1 VIKTLRKERKMAIQ
15 PFWVTGRS
23 ASFIMTITLW
33 IVYMY
38 LIDRTRKGYR
48 PYIRTLPAFEAIE
61 EGIGRA
67 TEMNRPVMW
76 STGDKGTLFN
86 ELAPQVLM
94 SFAALRYIT
103 ELCCKYGTRQIVCV
117 GGQRG
122 GGADLLPYVQGIV
135 DEVYKAH
142 GREGDAIG
150 VVRFIASEQSA
161 YQMGLQGVIMRENV
175 GANFIIAP
183 FGDPMI
189 PLSEAGTRVGAM
201 QVGGGGRYGG
211 SMDHFYVAF
220 LDYWMICDEVFA
232 FSALLQK
239 DPIEIAGVAIGDY
252 TKWVLIALSLL
263 GFVLIQ
269 VGIDFIKVFLQSG

>member
-1 VIKTLRKERKMAIQ
+1 MSVV
-15 PFWVTGRS
+15 PFWELGRS
-23 ASFIMTITLW
+23 ASFLMTVLLFGGY
-33 IVYMY
+33 VY
-38 LIDRTRKGYR
+38 LISQAKKGKYEPR
-48 PYIRTLPAFEAIE
+48 IRMLPAFGAIE

-76 STGDKGTLFN
+76 STGDKGTLYN
-86 ELAPQVLM
+86 ELAPHVLM

-103 ELCCKYGTRQIVCV
+103 DLCCKYGARQIVCV

-122 GGADLLPYVQGIV
+122 GGADLLPYVEGIV

-142 GREGDAIG
+142 AREGEAEG
-150 VVRFIASEQSA
+150 VVRFVAAEQSA
-161 YQMGLQGVIMRENV
+161 YQMGLQGIIMRENV

-189 PLSEAGTRVGAM
+189 PLSEAGGRVGAL

-232 FSALLQK
+232 FSALLRDEPVEK
-239 DPIEIAGVAIGDY
+239 AGIGIGDLS
-252 TKWVLIALSLL
+252 KWFLAIISVIGFLLIN
-263 GFVLIQ
+263 
-269 VGIDFIKVFLQSG
+269 VGISFIRDFIMAG

>member
-1 VIKTLRKERKMAIQ
+1 MAIKF
-15 PFWVTGRS
+15 FWEAGRS
-23 ASFIMTITLW
+23 ASFIMVLALFV
-33 IVYMY
+33 VYFY
-38 LIDRTRKGYR
+38 LIDKSRKGEFK
-48 PYIRTLPAFEAIE
+48 PYIRELPAYAAIE

-86 ELAPQVLM
+86 ELAPQVIM

-103 ELCCKYGTRQIVCV
+103 ELSCQYGARQIVAV

-142 GREGDAIG
+142 GRAGETRG
-150 VVRFIASEQSA
+150 VVRFVASEQSA
-161 YQMGLQGVIMRENV
+161 YQMGLQGIIMRENV

-183 FGDPMI
+183 FGDPLI
-189 PLSEAGTRVGAM
+189 PLAEAGSRVGAL

-232 FSALLQK
+232 FSALLRR

-252 TKWVLIALSLL
+252 TKYVIAAVTIL
-263 GFVLIQ
+263 GFALLQ
-269 VGIDFIKVFLQSG
+269 VGVTFIKDFLAGG